1 MPQCSV
7 HGMVIDYDYT
17 EKKEIVKHKVIWCK
31 PCIVLMKNGKS
42 DVMSKLYKF
51 TYLLLL
57 DLVAIPVNLQTTS
70 YTLQT
75 SFEHLNDIILGA
87 ISTYGDCIAAAVLNA
102 LLGASVCSGVMEES
116 ASSDAPMDIPF
127 A

>member
-1 MPQCSV
+1 M
-7 HGMVIDYDYT
+7 
-17 EKKEIVKHKVIWCK
+17 WCK

-42 DVMSKLYKF
+42 DCVSKLYKF

-87 ISTYGDCIAAAVLNA
+87 ISTYGDCRAAAVLNA

-116 ASSDAPMDIPF
+116 ASSDAPMDIPL